1 MTDTAHFLDRAAH
14 ALPCATFAHWLIRLP
29 LAGVLLQ
36 YGIGKF
42 PLSEA
47 EAAGFGVPLV
57 LWALAGLGEIGAALL
72 LILGG
77 FLRGGAGDIMTR
89 LAGAG
94 IAVIVAGVV
103 YVAYW
108 APPLDLLMFNQF
120 HLLLLAGGLHF
131 ALAGNAGAGRAG
143 G

>member
-1 MTDTAHFLDRAAH
+1 MTDTTHFLDRTAH
-14 ALPCATFAHWLIRLP
+14 ALPRAAFAHWLLRLP

-47 EAAGFGVPLV
+47 EAAGFGVPLA
-57 LWALAGLGEIGAALL
+57 LWALAGLGEIGAGLL

-77 FLRGGAGDIMTR
+77 VLRGGAGDLVTR

-94 IAVIVAGVV
+94 IAVIVASVL

-120 HLLLLAGGLHF
+120 HLLLLAGGLYF
-131 ALAGNAGAGRAG
+131 ALAGKTGS
-143 G
+143 